1 MRRSGN
7 GGKVGKKVV
16 RHQEAEGAMG
26 LPMVAVVQMLLG
38 RPVDVG
44 DPQLPLVECP
54 DPVPS
59 RLVSLFDTAV
69 VLGSSRE

>member
-1 MRRSGN
+1 
-7 GGKVGKKVV
+7 
-16 RHQEAEGAMG
+16 MG